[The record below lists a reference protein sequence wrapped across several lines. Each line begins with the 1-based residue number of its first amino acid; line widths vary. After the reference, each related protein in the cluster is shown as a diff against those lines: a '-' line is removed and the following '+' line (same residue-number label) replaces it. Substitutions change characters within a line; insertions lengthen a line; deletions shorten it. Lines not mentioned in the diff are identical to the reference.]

1 MSEVAQ
7 AFAWIN
13 STMRADSALM
23 AAAVGGV
30 WQGLADIGVVAP
42 YATYAQQ
49 ANSDVL
55 TMNKVRLW
63 ASLLIQIKAVGSVKN
78 YDALVIIADR
88 IDALFKSVRPTAL
101 PGSGGVLECY
111 RDGSIA
117 LDDPQPVNG
126 VQWTSLGGL
135 YRIDLQGS

>member
-1 MSEVAQ
+1 V
-7 AFAWIN
+7 
-13 STMRADSALM
+13 T
-23 AAAVGGV
+23 
-30 WQGLADIGVVAP
+30 
-42 YATYAQQ
+42 
-49 ANSDVL
+49 
-55 TMNKVRLW
+55 
-63 ASLLIQIKAVGSVKN
+63 
-78 YDALVIIADR
+78 IADR

-126 VQWTSLGGL
+126 IAWTQLGGL

>member
-7 AFAWIN
+7 AFQWIS
-13 STMRADSALM
+13 STMRADTSLM

-30 WQGLADIGVVAP
+30 WQGMADIGTVPP
-42 YATYAQQ
+42 YASYAQQ

-63 ASLLIQIKAVGSVKN
+63 ASLLMQIKAVGPASQ
-78 YDALVIIADR
+78 YTALVTIADR

-111 RDGSIA
+111 RDGSVA
-117 LDDPQPVNG
+117 FDEPKLVNG
-126 VQWTSLGGL
+126 VQWSHLGGL
-135 YRIDLQGS
+135 YRIDLQGT